1 MTIAERLALNG
12 LLANKQYYSAIASKP
27 TNTDTGTV
35 MGLDGA
41 TGRTF
46 VVSGDGIART
56 NSIASSS
63 QFAITSPFVR
73 GAGAMLGLMMVKRY
87 NLLMPHNLQEL
98 NRCLYF

>member
-1 MTIAERLALNG
+1 MTTAERLAWVNLS
-12 LLANKQYYSAIASKP
+12 ANKQYYSAIASKP

-35 MGLDGA
+35 MGFDGT
-41 TGRTF
+41 TGRTL

-73 GAGAMLGLMMVKRY
+73 GTGGNAGFNDGQTA
-87 NLLMPHNLQEL
+87 
-98 NRCLYF
+98 